1 MICAVFLLR
10 LCLFLNNKHFHT
22 LPTIYFFRTMI
33 TLFIKRFRCLS
44 LLALCFPLLF
54 IGCSDNVQIRGT
66 VTLTDGTPVTLGSVI
81 FENEN
86 ATFSARGDIQSDG
99 SFRMGSQSERD
110 GLPRGEYVVYISG
123 AMQTGSP
130 VQVQSISGGVG
141 GLVTEA
147 ISMPTFT
154 PMIAPEYTSGS
165 TSPLRFTVERSA
177 TFDIVVPPNP
187 NL

>member
-1 MICAVFLLR
+1 
-10 LCLFLNNKHFHT
+10 
-22 LPTIYFFRTMI
+22 MI

-66 VTLTDGTPVTLGSVI
+66 VTFTDGTPLTLGSVI

-86 ATFSARGDIQSDG
+86 ATFSARGNIQPDG
-99 SFRMGSQSERD
+99 SFRMGSISERD

-123 AMQTGSP
+123 AMQEGAP
-130 VQVQSISGGVG
+130 VRFQDISGGVS
-141 GLVTEA
+141 GLQATTMSIPSFV
-147 ISMPTFT
+147 PL
-154 PMIAPEYTSGS
+154 IAPEYSS
-165 TSPLRFTVERSA
+165 AATSPLRFTVERSA